1 MEPIIIIY
9 YIRINILETMKK
21 YYLLILSFVFF
32 GALAQNSAIETSH
45 IAESERKSAAPLL
58 QFAVNPNTV
67 NYDVT
72 YHKLEFTV
80 DPAVNFISGKVTTT
94 FIALS
99 DLSNVTFDFYKKTTD
114 AFAISSVKK
123 NGQSLSFVHNS
134 NHELVITLPAKQTTG
149 TEATIEITYSGTPP
163 ANGFNAFT
171 TTTHGLASSP
181 VLFTLSEPYGARDWW
196 PCKQDLNDKVNS
208 IDVYITAPSS
218 YVSVSNG
225 IEPEAP
231 VINGSNKT
239 THFHHGYPIPAYLIA
254 IAVTNY
260 SVYNQQAG
268 LGTSSSPFFPIVNY
282 IYPENQQFTPSSLA
296 VTPNIVNF
304 FETLVGDYPF
314 RNEKYGH
321 AEFSW
326 GGGMEHT
333 TVSFMG
339 GWSRSLI
346 AHELAHQWFG
356 DKVTCGTWKDIW
368 LNEGFATYLAS
379 LVIENLD
386 GQAAFV
392 ADKSNMISSI
402 TSTPGGG
409 VYLTEAE
416 ATDVNR
422 IFSSRLSYNKGA
434 MVLNMLRFKL
444 GDALFFQALKNYLN
458 DSKLAYKYAVTS
470 DLQAHL
476 EAVYGSSLSEFFND
490 WVYNQGYPTYSI
502 TAQNIS
508 EGQAKITVNQSTS
521 HSSVSFFE
529 MPLPIRLLGAGRLTH
544 DIVVNNMV
552 NGEQFTVAVPFV
564 VTGIQ
569 FDPNKDLISKNNT
582 ATLETADFNIAQ
594 SIVLYPNPASDLL
607 RIEMP
612 DNFTL
617 EKVRIYNALGQL
629 ILQSNTADFSV
640 TRLATGVH
648 FVEIETSERTFHKKF
663 IKK

>member
-1 MEPIIIIY
+1 
-9 YIRINILETMKK
+9 MKK
-21 YYLLILSFVFF
+21 YYLLIFSFVVF
-32 GALAQNSAIETSH
+32 GALAQNSAIETSQ

-58 QFAVNPNTV
+58 QFAANPKTA

-80 DPAVNFISGKVTTT
+80 DPAVNYISGKVTTT
-94 FIALS
+94 FTALS
-99 DLSNVTFDFYKKTTD
+99 DLSTVTFDFYKKTTD

-134 NHELVITLPAKQTTG
+134 NHELVITLPTTQTAG
-149 TEATIEITYSGTPP
+149 TAASIEITYSGTPP
-163 ANGFNAFT
+163 ANSFNAFIT
-171 TTTHGLASSP
+171 STHGSP
-181 VLFTLSEPYGARDWW
+181 AKPLLFTLSEPYGARDWW
-196 PCKQDLNDKVNS
+196 PCKQDLNDKINS
-208 IDVYITAPSS
+208 IDIYITAPSS
-218 YVSVSNG
+218 YVSVANG

-239 THFHHGYPIPAYLIA
+239 THFHHDYPIPAYLIA

-260 SVYNQQAG
+260 SVYNQQGG
-268 LGTSSSPFFPIVNY
+268 LGTTSSPYFPIVNY
-282 IYPENQQFTPSSLA
+282 IYPENQQFTQSSLA
-296 VTPNIVNF
+296 VTPNIINL
-304 FETLVGDYPF
+304 FEGLVGDYPF

-321 AEFSW
+321 AQCSL

-339 GWSRSLI
+339 SWSRSLI

-379 LVIENLD
+379 LVIENFD
-386 GQAAFV
+386 GQVAFV
-392 ADKSNMISSI
+392 TDKLNMNNSI
-402 TSTPGGG
+402 TSTPDGA
-409 VYLTEAE
+409 VYLTDAE
-416 ATDVNR
+416 ATNAYR
-422 IFSSRLSYNKGA
+422 IFSSQLSYKKGA

-444 GDALFFQALKNYLN
+444 GDTLFFQALRNYLS
-458 DSKLAYKYAVTS
+458 DAKLAYKYAVTS

-490 WVYNQGYPTYSI
+490 WVYNEGYPTYSI
-502 TAQNIS
+502 TAENIS

-521 HSSVSFFE
+521 HASVSFFE
-529 MPLPIRLLGAGRLTH
+529 MPLPIRLLGAGGLTH
-544 DIVVNNMV
+544 DVVVNNMV
-552 NGEQFTVAVPFV
+552 NGEQFTVAVPFA

-582 ATLETADFNIAQ
+582 ATLETTDFNIAQ
-594 SIVLYPNPASDLL
+594 TIQLYPNPASDLL
-607 RIEMP
+607 HIEMP
-612 DNFTL
+612 DTFIL

-640 TRLATGVH
+640 TRLAIGVH
-648 FVEIETSERTFHKKF
+648 FVEIETSEKTFHKKF

>member
-1 MEPIIIIY
+1 
-9 YIRINILETMKK
+9 MKK
-21 YYLLILSFVFF
+21 YYLLIFSFVVF

-58 QFAVNPNTV
+58 QFAANPSTS

-80 DPAVNFISGKVTTT
+80 DPAVNFITGKVTTT
-94 FIALS
+94 FTALS
-99 DLSNVTFDFYKKTTD
+99 DLSTLTFDFYKKTTD
-114 AFAISSVKK
+114 AFAISSVNK
-123 NGQSLSFVHNS
+123 NGQALSFVHNS
-134 NHELVITLPAKQTTG
+134 NHELVITLPTTQTAG
-149 TEATIEITYSGTPP
+149 TAASIEITYSGTPP

-171 TTTHGLASSP
+171 TTTHGSPAKP

-218 YVSVSNG
+218 FVSVSNG

-231 VINGSNKT
+231 VVNGSNKT
-239 THFHHGYPIPAYLIA
+239 THFHHSYPIPAYLIA

-260 SVYNQQAG
+260 SVYNQQGG
-268 LGTSSSPFFPIVNY
+268 LGSTSSPYFPIVNY
-282 IYPENQQFTPSSLA
+282 IYPEEESSTKSSLD
-296 VTPNIVNF
+296 VTPKIINL
-304 FETLVGDYPF
+304 FEGLVGDYPF
-314 RNEKYGH
+314 RDEKYGH
-321 AEFSW
+321 AQFGW

-339 GWSRSLI
+339 SWSRSLI

-379 LVIENLD
+379 LVIEKFD
-386 GQAAFV
+386 GKAAFV
-392 ADKSNMISSI
+392 ADKSNMIGSI

-416 ATDVNR
+416 AADVNR
-422 IFSSRLSYNKGA
+422 IFSSQLSYKKGA
-434 MVLNMLRFKL
+434 MVLNMLRYKL
-444 GDALFFQALKNYLN
+444 GDALFFQALRNYLS
-458 DSKLAYKYAVTS
+458 DAKLAYKYAVTS

-490 WVYNQGYPTYSI
+490 WIYNQGYPTYSI
-502 TAQNIS
+502 NVQNVS
-508 EGQAKITVNQSTS
+508 SGQAKITVNQSTS
-521 HSSVSFFE
+521 HASVSFFE
-529 MPLPIRLLGAGRLTH
+529 MPLPIRLLGAGGLTH
-544 DIVVNNMV
+544 DVVVNNTF
-552 NGEQFTVAVPFV
+552 NGEEFTIAVPFV
-564 VTGIQ
+564 VTAIQ

-594 SIVLYPNPASDLL
+594 SIQLYPNPASDLL
-607 RIEMP
+607 HIEMP
-612 DNFTL
+612 DDFTL